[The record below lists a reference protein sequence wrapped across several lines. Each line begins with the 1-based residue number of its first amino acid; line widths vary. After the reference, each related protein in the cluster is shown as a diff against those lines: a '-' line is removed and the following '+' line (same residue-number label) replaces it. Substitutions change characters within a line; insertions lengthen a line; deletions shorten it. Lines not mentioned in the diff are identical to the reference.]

1 MRDKVIKTVISLQNL
16 PPARPYRGLNNFMP
30 FTAVGLFPTAFMHPV
45 AALPA
50 LLDCSLAVPA
60 FYAGG
65 MPPLLFGRFFRRKG
79 AAGRVMA
86 ICIRFLS

>member
-1 MRDKVIKTVISLQNL
+1 
-16 PPARPYRGLNNFMP
+16 MP

-79 AAGRVMA
+79 AAGNGYLHTFSLIASVPFEQPEYHH
-86 ICIRFLS
+86 IRPSG

>member
-50 LLDCSLAVPA
+50 LFDCSLAVPA

-65 MPPLLFGRFFRRKG
+65 MPPFFADVFFDAKARRG
-79 AAGRVMA
+79 G
-86 ICIRFLS
+86 